1 MPQPTSDSSSALGTA
16 FSFVLVLA
24 FTVFMTFTSVRTY
37 VLYGNYTGLT
47 DHFNTIGVIFLIFWI
62 AVASLMLRLLHPV
75 LRLSPTN
82 FALVYAA
89 LMVAVVLPSMGFGG
103 YFIPLIAG
111 VFYYA
116 TPENNWSDLLWPHI
130 PNWAAPRDLES
141 IRQLFEGADVGTP
154 IPWSM
159 WAGPLFW
166 WGLFMLAFF
175 FVSVALVGLV
185 HHQWSRQE
193 RLVYPLAAV
202 PNMLLT
208 SLENPAAS
216 ILKSKLLWCGF
227 FLAWMLPTVN
237 MLDQV
242 FDFEI
247 IHGFGI
253 PGGRFEIRQFGLSY
267 GLNTDLLVV
276 GLSYLVNLN
285 VLFSVWFFHLLIA
298 AEGALL
304 NWLGITIAL
313 PAQPHAPSNVLLA
326 HQQVGSLV
334 CIVGISLWMSRDF
347 LRRQWRLI
355 ISGDGDSTNPISP
368 RFAALLGLVGLAY
381 MCGFLYMSGLSLIWS
396 VVFLLVALA
405 LFFGIARLLAQ
416 TGIGRLRAPTS
427 VPPILTNIFGTAPFG
442 AQGLTAM
449 GLSMVWTA
457 DLQLFLMGTLAHAFK
472 VCEPARLKISGR
484 KLVFFLTAAMV
495 CGVVTTMVCYI
506 WLGYRH
512 GLIHGYSWYFVSSP
526 QYHWAWVANSI
537 NNPNPAE
544 PLAAVFLAFGAGLT
558 GLLSLAQYRFAGW
571 PLHPVGLGIAL
582 TNTVSI
588 DWFGMFLAWLIKLIA
603 LRYGG
608 IALYRLLLP
617 FFIGLILGTSVGI
630 GGASMVY
637 AFYYY

>member
-1 MPQPTSDSSSALGTA
+1 MPRLPTTTSFLGTC
-16 FSFVLVLA
+16 FSFGLVLV
-24 FTVFMTFTSVRTY
+24 FTVCMTFTSVRTY
-37 VLYGNYTGLT
+37 VLYGSYTGLT
-47 DHFNTIGVIFLIFWI
+47 DHFNTVGVIFLIFWLVV
-62 AVASLMLRLLHPV
+62 VALALRLLHPL
-75 LRLSPTN
+75 LRLSPAN

-130 PNWAAPRDLES
+130 PHWAVPRDLEA
-141 IRQLFEGADVGTP
+141 IRQLFEGTEAAAPV
-154 IPWSM
+154 PWGL
-159 WAGPLFW
+159 WAGPLVW
-166 WGLFMLAFF
+166 WDLFMLAFF
-175 FVSVALVGLV
+175 LVSIALISLV

-202 PNMLLT
+202 PNMLLE
-208 SLENPAAS
+208 SLENPTAS
-216 ILKSKLLWCGF
+216 VLKSKLLWLGF
-227 FLAWMLPTVN
+227 LIAWALPTVN
-237 MLDQV
+237 MLDRV
-242 FDFEI
+242 LDIEI

-253 PGGRFEIRQFGLSY
+253 PGGRIEIRQFGLSY

-276 GLSYLVNLN
+276 GLSYLVGLN
-285 VLFSVWFFHLLIA
+285 VLFSVWFFHILIA

-304 NWLGITIAL
+304 NWLGVALSL
-313 PAQPHAPSNVLLA
+313 PAQPHSPPNVLLA
-326 HQQVGSLV
+326 HQQIGSLV

-355 ISGDGDSTNPISP
+355 IGGAPSRDSPISP
-368 RFAALLGLVGLAY
+368 RVAALLGLVGLTY
-381 MCGFLYMSGLSLIWS
+381 MTGFLWASGLSLVWS
-396 VVFLLVALA
+396 IVFLLVALVI
-405 LFFGIARLLAQ
+405 FFGIARLLAQ
-416 TGIGRLRAPTS
+416 TGIGRLRAPAS
-427 VPPILTNIFGTAPFG
+427 VPPILTNLVGTAPFG
-442 AQGLTAM
+442 AQGLSAM

-484 KLVFFLTAAMV
+484 KLVLFLSAAMIA
-495 CGVVTTMVCYI
+495 GLITTMVCYI

-512 GLIHGYSWYFVSSP
+512 GLLHGYGWYFVSSP
-526 QYHWAWVANSI
+526 QYHWSWVANSI

-544 PLAAVFLAFGAGLT
+544 PLVAVFLAIGAGLA
-558 GLLSLAQYRFAGW
+558 GLLALAQYRFAGW

-588 DWFGMFLAWLIKLIA
+588 DWFGIFLAWLIKLLA

-608 IALYRLLLP
+608 IRLYRTLLP
-617 FFIGLILGTSVGI
+617 FFIGLILGTCVGV
-630 GGASMVY
+630 GGAALVY